1 MKYRLVALDLD
12 DTLLRDDLTISDR
25 TREVLIG
32 AQMAGVTLVL
42 ASGRPTGSIQRYAL
56 ELQLDAFG
64 GYMLGFNGGEVT
76 SCTSGKV
83 LFQQSLGRDEV
94 HELYD
99 LSRAHGLSI
108 LSYQGSN
115 IVTAEANPWADIEKR
130 LTGLDVVVAPDFKAA
145 MDGPAVKAILV
156 QEPDRIKKAA
166 ADLAPVVGGRFNLAI
181 SKPYFLEVT
190 AKGIDKAHSLAL
202 LADKIGVPRAE
213 VMAIGDSYNDLGMLA
228 WAGLGVCMAN
238 GPEEVR
244 NQADFITGTN
254 HDDGVADAVERF
266 VLDDEGFLAFE

>member
-12 DTLLRDDLTISDR
+12 DTLLREDLTISDR
-25 TREVLIG
+25 TREALIG

-42 ASGRPTGSIQRYAL
+42 ASGRPTGSIQRYAR

-64 GYMLGFNGGEVT
+64 GYILGFNGAEVT
-76 SCTSGKV
+76 ACTGDRV
-83 LFQQSLGRDEV
+83 LFQQSLSRDEV

-99 LSRAHGLSI
+99 VSRVEGLSV
-108 LSYQGSN
+108 LSYQGRT
-115 IVTAEANPWADIEKR
+115 IVTAEANPWADIERR
-130 LTGLDVVVAPDFKAA
+130 LTGLEVVVAPDFKAT
-145 MDGPAVKAILV
+145 MDGPAAKVILV
-156 QEPDRIKKAA
+156 QEPDRVRKAA
-166 ADLAPVVGGRFNLAI
+166 ADLAPLGARFNLAI

-190 AKGIDKAHSLAL
+190 AKGIDKAHSLAF
-202 LADKIGVPRAE
+202 LADKIGVARAE
-213 VMAIGDSYNDLGMLA
+213 VMAVGDSYNDLGMLT

-244 NQADFITGTN
+244 DQADFITASN
-254 HDDGVADAVERF
+254 HDDGVADAIERF